1 MTDHIELGK
10 RGEQEARE
18 HLIAL
23 GYTLRDTNWR
33 CNKIELDIVAEKD
46 GMLIIVEVKTRGTH
60 YFGNPEWFVDR
71 AKQKM
76 IAEGAEAYIHQNKLD
91 MPVRYDIVSVVIE
104 EYHVAVMHIED
115 AFFPDNLGTF
125 EACF

>member
-60 YFGNPEWFVDR
+60 YFGNPESFVDK

-76 IAEGAEAYIHQNKLD
+76 MAEGAEAYIHQNKLD